1 MVEPLSPLG
10 SAWTPGRFGA
20 GRGRAEVSL
29 SEVQP
34 GSIVQ
39 VAAWPGQDAAALD
52 AIRSV
57 TGLGLE
63 AKPGAG
69 AFGEAASAFGF
80 APGRFL
86 VMADEEGLVEKLGK
100 AFPVEAGTV
109 LDLSHGRTVLRVE
122 GVEAE
127 RVMSKLF
134 ALDFQIRAFPLGEGR
149 ATMHHQI
156 HALIQRTGAQRFD
169 LIVFRSF
176 ARSFW
181 TTLRHAAEEYGYEV
195 A

>member
-10 SAWTPGRFGA
+10 QAWTPGRFGA
-20 GRGRAEVSL
+20 GRGRPGVTL
-29 SEVQP
+29 SDVQP

-39 VAAWPGQDAAALD
+39 VAAWPEKDAAALE
-52 AIRSV
+52 AIRTV
-57 TGLGLE
+57 AGLSLE

-69 AFGEAASAFGF
+69 AFGDAASAFGF

-86 VMADEEGLVEKLGK
+86 VMADDEDMLARLAEALP
-100 AFPVEAGTV
+100 AEAGTV

-122 GVEAE
+122 GVQAE
-127 RVMSKLF
+127 QVLSKLF
-134 ALDFQIRAFPLGEGR
+134 ALDFRAAAFALGAGR
-149 ATMHHQI
+149 ATMHHQV
-156 HALIQRTGAQRFD
+156 HALIQRTGERRFD
-169 LIVFRSF
+169 VVVFRSF
-176 ARSFW
+176 ARAFW

>member
-1 MVEPLSPLG
+1 MVEQLSPLG

-20 GRGRAEVSL
+20 GRGRADVIL

-39 VAAWPGQDAAALD
+39 VAAWPGEDAAALE
-52 AIRSV
+52 AIRTVS
-57 TGLGLE
+57 GLSLE

-69 AFGEAASAFGF
+69 AFSEGASAFGF

-86 VMADEEGLVEKLGK
+86 VAADEESVPARLAEALP
-100 AFPVEAGTV
+100 AAAGTV

-122 GVEAE
+122 GFAAE
-127 RVMSKLF
+127 QVLSKLF
-134 ALDFQIRAFPLGEGR
+134 ALDFRAAAFPLGAGR
-149 ATMHHQI
+149 ATIHHQI
-156 HALIQRTGAQRFD
+156 QALIQRTGERRFD

-181 TTLRHAAEEYGYEV
+181 TTLCHAAEEYGYEI